1 MESRGD
7 ISEARGGAPRRYRP
21 EEGCQ
26 AMTARMYYDDDADTS
41 ALDGQTVAIIGYG
54 SQGHAHARNLKESGV
69 DVVVGLKPGSKSRG
83 LAEEAGLRVTDVP
96 KAVKAADVIMI
107 AVPDTL
113 QKSVYDAEIEPNLR
127 PGQLL
132 MFAHGFNIRFGR
144 IQPPGTIDV
153 GMVAPKG
160 PGHLLR
166 SVYEAG
172 GGVPALFAVENDA
185 SGTARQRVLAY
196 ARGIGSTRA
205 GVLETTFKEETE
217 TDLFGEQAL
226 LCGGVSALVK
236 AAFETLVEAGYQ
248 PELAY
253 FETMHELK
261 LIVDLMYRGGL
272 NFMRFSVSD
281 TAEYGDYVSGPRIAE
296 GVKTTMK
303 DVLADIQSGTFA
315 NRWVAEQESG
325 GTEFARLRQQDKE
338 HQIEQVGRDLR
349 AQMTFLNPVVVEAGE
364 AQGSVGAAA
373 TASAQPAAA
382 GSSR

>member
-1 MESRGD
+1 MDIAPESVIVEATGTESEIDALVALLRAYGIKELVRTGAVVMLRGAGLHRRAA
-7 ISEARGGAPRRYRP
+7 EVGGACP
-21 EEGCQ
+21 
-26 AMTARMYYDDDADTS
+26 MTARMYYDADADAS

-54 SQGHAHARNLKESGV
+54 SQGHAHALNLHDSGV
-69 DVVVGLKPGSKSRG
+69 DVIVGLAPGSKSRA
-83 LAEEAGLRVTDVP
+83 LAEAAGLDVRDVAD
-96 KAVKAADVIMI
+96 AVKAADVIMI
-107 AVPDTL
+107 AVPDTV

-132 MFAHGFNIRFGR
+132 MFAHGFNIRFAR
-144 IQPPGTIDV
+144 IKPPASIDV

-166 SVYEAG
+166 SVYEQG
-172 GGVPALFAVENDA
+172 GGVPALFAVEQDP
-185 SGTARQRVLAY
+185 SGTARARTLAY

-272 NFMRFSVSD
+272 NFMRF
-281 TAEYGDYVSGPRIAE
+281 
-296 GVKTTMK
+296 
-303 DVLADIQSGTFA
+303 
-315 NRWVAEQESG
+315 
-325 GTEFARLRQQDKE
+325 
-338 HQIEQVGRDLR
+338 
-349 AQMTFLNPVVVEAGE
+349 
-364 AQGSVGAAA
+364 
-373 TASAQPAAA
+373 
-382 GSSR
+382 